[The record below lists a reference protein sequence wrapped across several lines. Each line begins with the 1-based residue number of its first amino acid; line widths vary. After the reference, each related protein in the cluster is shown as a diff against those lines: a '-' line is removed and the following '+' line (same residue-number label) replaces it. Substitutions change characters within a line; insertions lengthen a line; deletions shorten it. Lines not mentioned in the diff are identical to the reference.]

1 MTPELARDVFEIF
14 AVALGA
20 TLAAI
25 GYAVST
31 ERRIRADYQ
40 SQLDAAFAE
49 IRELKAQVGA
59 LTRMLDARGMG
70 LTINAGGDA
79 TIGGDAVGRDKG

>member
-1 MTPELARDVFEIF
+1 MSF
-14 AVALGA
+14 GA

-40 SQLDAAFAE
+40 SQLDAAFSE
-49 IRELKAQVGA
+49 IRQLKAQVTA
-59 LTRMLDARGMG
+59 LTQMLNSRGLGG
-70 LTINAGGDA
+70 LQVQADGDV
-79 TIGGDAVGRDKG
+79 TIGGDLAGSKSV